1 MSHFNYGFSCFP
13 VKKNNFCHLMYYTF
27 VGKKSQE
34 IFLGGEM
41 IFLDTEGLLQYNSTV
56 KEIKIPKVVREDG
69 RARKRKSQVF

>member
-1 MSHFNYGFSCFP
+1 
-13 VKKNNFCHLMYYTF
+13 MYYTF

-41 IFLDTEGLLQYNSTV
+41 IFLDMEGLLQYNSTV

-69 RARKRKSQVF
+69 RPRMRKSQVF